1 MLHLQVLAMAGN
13 AVQRPD
19 VIAGNIQVAG
29 HNNHNNHSSSMTS
42 IRMAADHTRDMA
54 NTANNSKHT

>member
-29 HNNHNNHSSSMTS
+29 YTNHNNHNSSSTMTS
-42 IRMAADHTRDMA
+42 IRMAADHKGHGQH
-54 NTANNSKHT
+54 SKHT